1 MATSELIVIFKHLQ
15 RDGRVT
21 VPDSRSPQRRK
32 ARVSGAA
39 MVLGALAFA
48 AGLSGEA
55 RFPGLGSLPAAL
67 AAPGDA
73 KPYDDKLMRLA
84 EILGAVHYLRE
95 LCSAND
101 GQLWRERMKELLD
114 TEGGTAIRR
123 ARLTRSFNQGYRSY
137 RRTYVTCTPTAQSS
151 IERFLAEGI
160 QIGDALVARSP

>member
-1 MATSELIVIFKHLQ
+1 MSELEA
-15 RDGRVT
+15 
-21 VPDSRSPQRRK
+21 RRPRRT
-32 ARVSGAA
+32 ARRIPGVLLACALMQAGAA
-39 MVLGALAFA
+39 V
-48 AGLSGEA
+48 
-55 RFPGLGSLPAAL
+55 

-101 GQLWRERMKELLD
+101 GQLWREKMKDLID

-123 ARLTRSFNQGYRSY
+123 ARLARSFNQGYRSY

-160 QIGDALVARSP
+160 QIGDGLVARSP

>member
-1 MATSELIVIFKHLQ
+1 MIVPLGQ
-15 RDGRVT
+15 RPNR
-21 VPDSRSPQRRK
+21 SRRFSC
-32 ARVSGAA
+32 AMLACGAA
-39 MVLGALAFA
+39 AVLAAL
-48 AGLSGEA
+48 
-55 RFPGLGSLPAAL
+55 PGLTW

-84 EILGAVHYLRE
+84 EILGSVHYLRE

-160 QIGDALVARSP
+160 QIGDGLVKSAP

>member
-1 MATSELIVIFKHLQ
+1 MINSQEHKAM
-15 RDGRVT
+15 RVM
-21 VPDSRSPQRRK
+21 DRKGAQHSRQLPGGL
-32 ARVSGAA
+32 AALCGLMLAGLLAAAAVGAA
-39 MVLGALAFA
+39 AH
-48 AGLSGEA
+48 
-55 RFPGLGSLPAAL
+55 
-67 AAPGDA
+67 AAPGDG

-114 TEGGTAIRR
+114 AEGSTAIRR
-123 ARLTRSFNQGYRSY
+123 ARLARSFNQGYRSY

-160 QIGDALVARSP
+160 QLADGLVKTAP

>member
-1 MATSELIVIFKHLQ
+1 MA
-15 RDGRVT
+15 
-21 VPDSRSPQRRK
+21 
-32 ARVSGAA
+32 
-39 MVLGALAFA
+39 LGALVFL
-48 AGLSGEA
+48 AGPPDGA
-55 RFPGLGSLPAAL
+55 RWGGLGGAGTAR

-101 GQLWRERMKELLD
+101 GQLWREKMKELLD

-160 QIGDALVARSP
+160 QIGEGLVSRSP

>member
-1 MATSELIVIFKHLQ
+1 MMVWK
-15 RDGRVT
+15 
-21 VPDSRSPQRRK
+21 SRTPERPRRGLVGTRHGL
-32 ARVSGAA
+32 AVAGLAVAGLVGGLAGEALPTWSGAA
-39 MVLGALAFA
+39 
-48 AGLSGEA
+48 
-55 RFPGLGSLPAAL
+55 R
-67 AAPGDA
+67 AAPADS

-101 GQLWRERMKELLD
+101 GQLWREKMKELLD

-160 QIGDALVARSP
+160 QIGEGLVNRAP

>member
-1 MATSELIVIFKHLQ
+1 MLALKFSSP
-15 RDGRVT
+15 RG
-21 VPDSRSPQRRK
+21 SRRLSPC
-32 ARVSGAA
+32 ACALVCAA
-39 MVLGALAFA
+39 FCAGFSSSAF
-48 AGLSGEA
+48 
-55 RFPGLGSLPAAL
+55 

-101 GQLWRERMKELLD
+101 GQLWREKMKELLD

-160 QIGDALVARSP
+160 QIGDGLAARSP

>member
-1 MATSELIVIFKHLQ
+1 L
-15 RDGRVT
+15 
-21 VPDSRSPQRRK
+21 RR
-32 ARVSGAA
+32 AIIALGVAAFVAGLWCDVRLSGVSGPP
-39 MVLGALAFA
+39 
-48 AGLSGEA
+48 EA
-55 RFPGLGSLPAAL
+55 T

-101 GQLWRERMKELLD
+101 GQLWRDRMKELID

-160 QIGDALVARSP
+160 QIGDGLVQRSP